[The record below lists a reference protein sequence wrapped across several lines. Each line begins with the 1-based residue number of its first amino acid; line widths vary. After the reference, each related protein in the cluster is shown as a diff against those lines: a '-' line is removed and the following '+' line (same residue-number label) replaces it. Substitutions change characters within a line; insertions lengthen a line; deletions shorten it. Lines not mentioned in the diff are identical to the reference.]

1 MDRFF
6 VENFRCFRERQ
17 EVRLAPLTLLVGE
30 NSTGKTSFMALIR
43 ALSDFAYRGEIPD
56 FKVPPYD
63 LGSFDE
69 IAHHRGS
76 RGGQAISFSAGFE
89 ADFIGRTRFANPPD
103 GRFGFDVDFTRR
115 GTAPFPM
122 KRRISVN
129 DVWIEE
135 KAMPNGPLTVSF
147 GTGRGCWEV
156 HATGNDARQSSPEFE
171 PFRTHGLWMVLHR
184 IGEGA
189 GGDTGVLPIGD
200 SPTLTPKDRAD
211 IEQVSM
217 LDFWP
222 FVGQTLAGAPVHSK
236 PQRTYDPAPPRWD
249 PEGAYVP
256 MYLADLFSQNNAE
269 WKRLKK
275 ELERFGKKAGLFDEI
290 TIQPWGKKGSAAFQ
304 VQVRKFGRR
313 LKGPRRNLIDVG
325 YGVSQVLPVITDLLR
340 ADARPQILSQ
350 QPEVHLHPS
359 AQAGLADLFCSVAG
373 PERQLIIETHSDY
386 IVDRVRM
393 NIRDRISSL
402 RPDDISLLYF
412 ERHELETK
420 IHNIHFDRQGN
431 VHNAPKG
438 YREFFLKEINRSLG
452 LT

>member
-1 MDRFF
+1 
-6 VENFRCFRERQ
+6 
-17 EVRLAPLTLLVGE
+17 
-30 NSTGKTSFMALIR
+30 MALIR

-89 ADFIGRTRFANPPD
+89 ADFTDKTGFANPPR

-129 DVWIEE
+129 NVWIEE
-135 KAMPNGPLTVSF
+135 KAMPNGPLTVIF
-147 GTGRGCWEV
+147 GTERGCWEV
-156 HATGNDARQSSPEFE
+156 ETTGSDTRKVWSEIE
-171 PFRTHGLWMVLHR
+171 PFRSHGLWMVLHR
-184 IGEGA
+184 IGEGTN
-189 GGDTGVLPIGD
+189 DSIDVRSIGD
-200 SPTLTPKDRAD
+200 SPPLTPEDRTEVGRVA
-211 IEQVSM
+211 M

-222 FVGQTLAGAPVHSK
+222 FIGQTLASAPVHSK

-256 MYLADLFSQNNAE
+256 MYLADLFSQNSAE
-269 WKRLKK
+269 WEQLQKD
-275 ELERFGKKAGLFDEI
+275 LERFGKAAGLFDEI

-340 ADARPQILSQ
+340 EDARPQILSQ

-373 PERQLIIETHSDY
+373 PERQLIVETHSDY

-393 NIRDRISSL
+393 NVRDRVGSL
-402 RPDDISLLYF
+402 SPDDISLLYF
-412 ERHELETK
+412 ERQELETK
-420 IHNIHFDRQGN
+420 IHNMRFDREGN
-431 VHNAPKG
+431 VLNAPPS
-438 YREFFLKEINRSLG
+438 YRRFFLEETHRSVWG
-452 LT
+452 ND